1 MDCGCN
7 SFEKYASS
15 NLYSF
20 LLFRSVARWRSMA
33 AEKAVTNFKVHFQ
46 HLLAVMKMI
55 ATVSRHNS
63 FTNGSQVKLI
73 WMCSIQSY
81 PSSCKHRASIDW
93 SHRSK
98 PLPRSKKKSN
108 DRCHGII
115 WQIFAT
121 NSNSKH
127 WIENIFFFQIQEF
140 DLILIAVDRMLPLR
154 FNTIK

>member
-63 FTNGSQVKLI
+63 CTNGSQVKLI

-81 PSSCKHRASIDW
+81 PSSCKHRASIGW

-98 PLPRSKKKSN
+98 PLPRSKKKKATIDAMESS
-108 DRCHGII
+108 DKYLQPI
-115 WQIFAT
+115 QIPNT
-121 NSNSKH
+121 ELKK
-127 WIENIFFFQIQEF
+127 IFFFKF
-140 DLILIAVDRMLPLR
+140 KNLIW
-154 FNTIK
+154 FW

>member
-98 PLPRSKKKSN
+98 PLPRSKKKKQRSMPWN
-108 DRCHGII
+108 HL
-115 WQIFAT
+115 T
-121 NSNSKH
+121 NICNQFKFQTLNWKKNFFSNSRI
-127 WIENIFFFQIQEF
+127 WF
-140 DLILIAVDRMLPLR
+140 DFDSCWSHVAV
-154 FNTIK
+154 KVQHY